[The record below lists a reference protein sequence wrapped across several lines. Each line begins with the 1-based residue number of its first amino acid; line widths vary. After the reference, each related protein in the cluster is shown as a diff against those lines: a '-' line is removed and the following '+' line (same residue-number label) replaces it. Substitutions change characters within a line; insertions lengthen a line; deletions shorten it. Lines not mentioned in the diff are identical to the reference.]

1 MPPELLSLDYPPG
14 SACRSHVRCKP
25 VGKRRY
31 AAWLGDEFLGLAGGG
46 SPIGSRQKRSRSR
59 EATRDARMMQTVAAL
74 R

>member
-1 MPPELLSLDYPPG
+1 MSPELVSLDYPPA

-31 AAWLGDEFLGLAGGG
+31 AAWLGDEFLGPGGG

-59 EATRDARMMQTVAAL
+59 EVTRDARMMQTVAAL